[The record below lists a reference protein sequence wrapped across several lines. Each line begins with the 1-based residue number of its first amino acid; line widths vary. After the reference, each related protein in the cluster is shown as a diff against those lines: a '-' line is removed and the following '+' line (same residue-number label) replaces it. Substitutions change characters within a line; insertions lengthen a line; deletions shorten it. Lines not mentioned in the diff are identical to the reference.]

1 MNMDAGTVQLVVTTL
16 LTMGSGISGWVVGRR
31 KRNNDFLTEQQES
44 IELLTESN
52 KRMVARLTEVVA
64 EVVELRNE
72 NISLRCEVNRIKQ
85 ELEVLSGEHRR
96 MKHTVAELQRR
107 ANEWRRVEA

>member
-1 MNMDAGTVQLVVTTL
+1 MDMDAGTAQLVVTTL

-52 KRMVARLTEVVA
+52 KRMVARFTEVVA

-72 NISLRCEVNRIKQ
+72 NISLRCEVNRVKQ
-85 ELEVLSGEHRR
+85 ELEALSDEHRR
-96 MKHTVAELQRR
+96 MKHTVTELQRR
-107 ANEWRRVEA
+107 VNEWRRVQG